1 MKKQKLGEL
10 LVERGHLASDN
21 LEWALNEQRSKT
33 LLLGDLLLASNLV
46 SRENLAATLEELL
59 QVKYVNARVADVDPS
74 VLRIVP
80 QAVAARNCALPLFRQ
95 GKQLVVVMAN
105 PHNLTSLDELRFASG
120 MSIAPRLG
128 FRDEISVAIQSFYR
142 KSGLELKLKTLEIE
156 ENAAL
161 DFETPIANP
170 GDNSRDDLEELRS
183 AENNVRTPAVR
194 IVSIIIAKAA
204 REKASDIHV
213 DPQQSG
219 AVVRI
224 RVDGMLRDIMEIPLD
239 LRASLISRI
248 KILGDMDIAEKRAP
262 QDGRLLVRIGESK
275 IDLRVSTLPTQ
286 YGEKAVIR
294 LLNPDSTT
302 VTFPQLGF
310 SEDTA
315 NALGRILAQPQGMLL
330 ITGPTGS
337 GKTTTVY
344 AAINKL
350 RTRTKN
356 IITVEDPVEYML
368 EGINQVQVSAKAG
381 RTFVSCLRSILRQD
395 PNVIM
400 VGEIRDVETAEIALT
415 AAQTGHIVL
424 STLHTNDSVAAIVR
438 LLDLG
443 IPPFLIASSVTA
455 VIAQRLLRRL
465 CACGKEV
472 PITPDFAALLLSAGI
487 EDFGTT
493 MYSPVG
499 CPQCHNIGYSGRV
512 GVYEILFV
520 NEQTRSA
527 IRSGAN
533 PDEVRRM
540 ARSEGMRLMLEEALD
555 KAKLGLVSL
564 EEIFRVIPF
573 EVIPSAVRCVAC
585 HRDAAPSFLF
595 CPHCGADRRAATA
608 QKATTQIPAEREVPV

>member
-1 MKKQKLGEL
+1 MKKPKLGEL
-10 LVERGHLASDN
+10 LVERGHLAAGN

-46 SRENLAATLEELL
+46 SREDLAATLEELL
-59 QVKYVNARVADVDPS
+59 QVKYVNARVADIDRS

-128 FRDEISVAIQSFYR
+128 FRDEINVAIQSFYR

-156 ENAAL
+156 ENEAL
-161 DFETPIANP
+161 DFETPIANL
-170 GDNSRDDLEELRS
+170 GDNSRDDLDELRS

-194 IVSIIIAKAA
+194 IVSAIIAKAA

-262 QDGRLLVRIGESK
+262 QDGRLLVRIGETK

-294 LLNPDSTT
+294 LLNPDATT
-302 VTFPQLGF
+302 VTFSQLGF
-310 SEDTA
+310 SEATA
-315 NALGRILAQPQGMLL
+315 NALGRILVQPQGMLL

-368 EGINQVQVSAKAG
+368 EGINQVQVSTKAG
-381 RTFVSCLRSILRQD
+381 RTFVTCLRSILRQD

-465 CACGKEV
+465 CACAKEV
-472 PITPDFAALLLSAGI
+472 PITPDFAALLLSAGV

-493 MYSPVG
+493 MYGAVG
-499 CPQCHNIGYSGRV
+499 CPQCQHAGYSGRV
-512 GVYEILFV
+512 GVYEILFI

-540 ARSEGMRLMLEEALD
+540 ARSEGMRSMLEEALD
-555 KAKLGLVSL
+555 KAQAGLVSL
-564 EEIFRVIPF
+564 EEVFRVIPF
-573 EVIPSAVRCVAC
+573 EVIPSAVRCAAC

-595 CPHCGADRRAATA
+595 CPHCGTDRRAATA
-608 QKATTQIPAEREVPV
+608 LKATTQIPAGREVQV